1 MRALVVGAGAW
12 GTALAVALARA
23 GLDVDLEGERL
34 YAVLDGLA
42 VHAVTRPSA
51 LPPDRARAVLAA
63 HLAALRDTP

>member
-1 MRALVVGAGAW
+1 MVQVLVAEGA
-12 GTALAVALARA
+12 ARA
-23 GLDVDLEGERL
+23 ELDVGLEGERL

-42 VHAVTRPSA
+42 VHTVTRPSA